1 MLPLLYSHHVLVV
14 NIFDNKKAINLS
26 SSRTDKKEPE
36 AIPVEVFQQHGIKKV
51 FVYSRKKTSQL

>member
-14 NIFDNKKAINLS
+14 NVFDNKKTINLS

-36 AIPVEVFQQHGIKKV
+36 AIQVEVFQQQGIKKV
-51 FVYSRKKTSQL
+51 FVYPRKKS